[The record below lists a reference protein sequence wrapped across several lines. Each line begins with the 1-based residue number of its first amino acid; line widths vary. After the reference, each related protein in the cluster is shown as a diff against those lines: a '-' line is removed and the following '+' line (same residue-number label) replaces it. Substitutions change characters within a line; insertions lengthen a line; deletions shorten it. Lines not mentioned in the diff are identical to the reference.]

1 MTIYTIETQSRE
13 TEQYGW
19 RTLAPG
25 MTEEQ
30 AIVEAE
36 LAAQESRGE
45 AVYLRFSRT
54 DEGQRGFINP
64 GTGAALT
71 GEDWVCR

>member
-1 MTIYTIETQSRE
+1 MTIYSLEFQSRE
-13 TEQYGW
+13 TEKSTMRHFPAGF
-19 RTLAPG
+19 
-25 MTEEQ
+25 TEEQ

-36 LAAQESRGE
+36 LAAQESKGE

-54 DEGQRGFINP
+54 EDGQHGFINP